1 MVVVI
6 QTRIGSRI
14 INPHLQIVNVPF
26 RSISAID
33 DNTIIIIIIIS
44 SPLCAWIVV
53 VVVSSVLSN
62 QQSSFA
68 AFQKTITTLG

>member
-53 VVVSSVLSN
+53 VVSSVLDN